1 MKIGNPLDK
10 SVGGVSPRSE
20 GASSS
25 GKSSST
31 SSTSGDSS
39 KVTLSNAAVGLMGA
53 DGDIDVQKVSSV
65 KQAIDNG
72 TYKINPEVIA
82 AKLIANARDVLAR
95 QG

>member
-82 AKLIANARDVLAR
+82 DKLIANARDVLAR